1 MRHHQPD
8 RVVIIN
14 DRSER
19 VGGASNLAVL
29 SAELIRER
37 GIPVT
42 YFAGDTI
49 GAGIGSAE
57 MVGVG
62 GQPLV
67 NQGKLTATIGGLY
80 NQAAYDSLRTVIART
95 DSPGTIYHVHGWS
108 KILSPSIFRALW
120 RVRSR
125 VVLHA
130 HDYFLSCPNGGYANY
145 QSHRVCNLT
154 PMSARCLTTQCDKRG
169 YHEKVWRS
177 TRHLIREHFFP
188 TRYTPANIVIVHQHM
203 HEYFTR
209 AGINAEYIRTI
220 RNPVEPFLQAPPS
233 PAANKPFFFI
243 GRLEPEKGFED
254 AAKAARLANVPLHV
268 IGDGA
273 GRAVL
278 ERDYPEVVL
287 HGWKNKDEIAALV
300 TAARCIVISSRVP
313 EPFGL
318 AAVEAVASGIPVI
331 IPQAALL
338 AREIA
343 ELGCGLPFENG
354 NIAALAAAMTR
365 LAGDDAMVRAMSEN
379 CLRQRSSMAHT
390 SLSWAEA
397 LFELYDEILERA
409 HPGQQAALA
418 G

>member
-1 MRHHQPD
+1 MRHRQPD

-29 SAELIRER
+29 SAELIRDR

-42 YFAGDTI
+42 YFAGD
-49 GAGIGSAE
+49 GVEHGIASAE

-62 GQPLV
+62 GMPLV
-67 NQGKLTATIGGLY
+67 NQHKLAATIGGLY
-80 NQAAYDSLRTVIART
+80 NQAAYDRLRGVIART

-177 TRHLIREHFFP
+177 TRHLIRQHFFP
-188 TRYTPANIVIVHQHM
+188 TRYVPANIVIVHQHM

-209 AGINAEYIRTI
+209 AGINAEFIRTI
-220 RNPVEPFLQAPPS
+220 RNPVEPFLHLPPS
-233 PAANKPFFFI
+233 PAETKKFFFI

-254 AAKAARLANVPLHV
+254 AARAARLANVPLHV

-278 ERDYPEVVL
+278 ERDYPEAVL
-287 HGWKNKDEIAALV
+287 HGWKSKEEIAGLV
-300 TAARCIVISSRVP
+300 TDARCIVISSRVP

-343 ELGCGLPFENG
+343 DLGCGLTFENG
-354 NIAALAAAMTR
+354 NIETLAAAMRR
-365 LAGDDAMVRAMSEN
+365 LADDDALIRTMSAN
-379 CLRQRSSMAHT
+379 CLRQRSGMAHT

-409 HPGQQAALA
+409 HAGQEAALA

>member
-1 MRHHQPD
+1 MIAFALH
-8 RVVIIN
+8 
-14 DRSER
+14 
-19 VGGASNLAVL
+19 GGAGAKKGRDYSVEIANMREIAEAARDSLKAGATALDVVTEVVRKLEDSGLYVAGKGASPNQAGNYELDASLMSGADQTCGSVTAIQGFANPVLVARAVMEKTPHVML
-29 SAELIRER
+29 
-37 GIPVT
+37 
-42 YFAGDTI
+42 AGD
-49 GAGIGSAE
+49 GAALFAHE
-57 MVGVG
+57 
-62 GQPLV
+62 
-67 NQGKLTATIGGLY
+67 QGFAP
-80 NQAAYDSLRTVIART
+80 IA
-95 DSPGTIYHVHGWS
+95 DE
-108 KILSPSIFRALW
+108 A
-120 RVRSR
+120 
-125 VVLHA
+125 
-130 HDYFLSCPNGGYANY
+130 
-145 QSHRVCNLT
+145 
-154 PMSARCLTTQCDKRG
+154 
-169 YHEKVWRS
+169 
-177 TRHLIREHFFP
+177 
-188 TRYTPANIVIVHQHM
+188 
-203 HEYFTR
+203 EYFTR

-365 LAGDDAMVRAMSEN
+365 LAGDDEMVRAMSEN